1 MPGPQETPDE
11 STMKREHENWI
22 NDFERWRSEHR
33 DALLKLAAIQVAMLK
48 REPELEEESRKIA
61 AHESELSAFEQLG
74 IDQFADPDRQI
85 HDHSKRM
92 QEHEKARQQHSST
105 KQLHDNTMAQIN
117 ALYRLL
123 DEAIK

>member
-1 MPGPQETPDE
+1 MSGPQEIPDE

-22 NDFERWRSEHR
+22 KDFDRWRTEHR
-33 DALLKLAAIQVAMLK
+33 DALLKLAAIQIAMLK
-48 REPELEEESRKIA
+48 RESALEEESRQIG

-92 QEHEKARQQHSST
+92 QEHEKARQQHSSA
-105 KQLHDNTMAQIN
+105 KQFHDNTMAQIN
-117 ALYRLL
+117 VLHKLCGC
-123 DEAIK
+123 E